1 LYCTIS
7 KILSRNLFTWKGIYM
22 IDWVGRGIGTRPDYL
37 ANRAL
42 RALDAEGMVTKDVM
56 LRSPGT
62 KYKRS
67 KNASSFTSIALNLA
81 PLGIKLLDISALFL
95 I

>member
-1 LYCTIS
+1 
-7 KILSRNLFTWKGIYM
+7 M

-67 KNASSFTSIALNLA
+67 KNAFPFTILALSLGHVGQYCWSFPRSL
-81 PLGIKLLDISALFL
+81 
-95 I
+95 